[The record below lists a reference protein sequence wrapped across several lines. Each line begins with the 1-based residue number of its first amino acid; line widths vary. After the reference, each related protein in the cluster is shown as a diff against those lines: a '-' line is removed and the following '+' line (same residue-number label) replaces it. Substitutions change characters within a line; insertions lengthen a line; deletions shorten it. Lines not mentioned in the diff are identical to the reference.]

1 MIKSTWE
8 SIVTKSLKRIGLSEN
23 EVNEDGIKEIREII
37 KSG

>member
-8 SIVTKSLKRIGLSEN
+8 STVTKGLKRIGLSEN